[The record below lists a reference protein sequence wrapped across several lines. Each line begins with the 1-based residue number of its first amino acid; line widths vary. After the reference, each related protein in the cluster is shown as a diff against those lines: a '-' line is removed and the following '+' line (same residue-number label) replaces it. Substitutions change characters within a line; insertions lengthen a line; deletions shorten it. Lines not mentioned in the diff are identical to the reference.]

1 MADTPQGK
9 NYFGS
14 DEGRFATTQDEQRL
28 AGESAPPA
36 LTEES
41 GTPRFSKGPAPAEQ
55 RASTHRLT
63 EEEREERSNS
73 DAGKYP
79 SRGTTE
85 TTPGRDA

>member
-1 MADTPQGK
+1 M
-9 NYFGS
+9 N
-14 DEGRFATTQDEQRL
+14 DETQREPTSPEGQNRFATLQDDARTS
-28 AGESAPPA
+28 GVSAPPP

-41 GTPRFSKGPAPAEQ
+41 GTPRFSKGHAPAEH

-73 DAGKYP
+73 DSGDDR

-85 TTPGRDA
+85 TMPEA

>member
-14 DEGRFATTQDEQRL
+14 DESRFATTQDEQRL
-28 AGESAPPA
+28 TGESAPPA

-41 GTPRFSKGPAPAEQ
+41 GTPRFAKGHAPAEH

-63 EEEREERSNS
+63 EEEREERSNA
-73 DAGKYP
+73 DAGEHP
-79 SRGTTE
+79 SRGTTA
-85 TTPGRDA
+85 TTPRE